1 MSAESPYNDKMG
13 SSSQGRTGSKASL
26 SAFSLRLLVEK
37 IPAVLW
43 TTDMDFRLT
52 SVAGAA
58 LAAMNIHPE
67 DYLGVS
73 LIDFSA
79 RLGQDA
85 TPLVAHRQALCGKG
99 STFDLEILGRDLQ
112 AHVEPLRGPKG
123 SIVGVI
129 GVALD
134 NTERRVAERALRLS
148 EQSYR
153 SLVEGAPYGICRSTA
168 DGQLLQVNRAIAE
181 MLNYESETELLLRS
195 LRTEIFNQPINY
207 DEFLAQLRG
216 RGSCQGFE
224 CAWRCCGGKTI
235 LVRLGGWSVLDGTG
249 EISYL
254 EILAENVTERK
265 QLENQLRQAQ
275 KMQAIGQLAGGVAHD
290 FNNLLTVV
298 EGHVEMMLSEVPPSD
313 RLRHRLEEVEKAAQL
328 ASTLTRR
335 LLAFSRMQVLQSKVL
350 DLNVVISGIS
360 QMLGRLIGENIEMA
374 FLPGVDL
381 GRVKADPSQIEQ
393 ILMNLVV
400 NARDAMPE
408 GGRLTIETHNVHLDT
423 AYAREQAIVE
433 RGDYVQLVI
442 SDTGRGMDG
451 ETQARVFEPFFTTKQ
466 PGQGTGLGLSMVY
479 GVVKQSGGYIWVYSE
494 PGKGAAFKI
503 YLPRVMD
510 PADETAT
517 VVSVSSPRGK
527 ETILFAE
534 DEESVREIVS
544 GFLESKGYQVLTAD
558 DGVVAEQIAKS
569 HKGGIDLL
577 LTDVVMP
584 KKGGRE
590 LAEELRR
597 TLPNLKVLFISGYTG
612 DFVVRNAILE
622 SGAAFVQKPFSM
634 QYLAKKVREVLDGSS
649 VVASQK
655 RHIDSPIRPE

>member
-1 MSAESPYNDKMG
+1 MMG
-13 SSSQGRTGSKASL
+13 PFSQDRPDSKASL
-26 SAFSLRLLVEK
+26 SSSSVLLLVEK

-43 TTDMDFRLT
+43 TTSTDLRLT
-52 SVAGAA
+52 SVAGAG
-58 LAAMNIHPE
+58 LAAMNVRPE

-79 RLGQDA
+79 QLGPDP
-85 TPLVAHRQALCGKG
+85 TPLVAHRKALRGKA
-99 STFDLEILGRDLQ
+99 STFDIEMMGRDLKAQ
-112 AHVEPLRGPKG
+112 VEPLRGPEG
-123 SIVGVI
+123 DIIGVI

-134 NTERRVAERALRLS
+134 NTERRVAERALQLS

-153 SLVEGAPYGICRSTA
+153 SLIEGAPYGICRSTVS
-168 DGQLLQVNRAIAE
+168 GQLLQVNRAMAE
-181 MLNYESETELLLRS
+181 MLRYESEPELLLQS

-207 DEFLAQLRG
+207 DEFLAQLRD
-216 RGSCQGFE
+216 RGSYQGFE
-224 CAWRCCGGKTI
+224 CTWRCQDRKTI
-235 LVRLGGWSVLDGTG
+235 LVRLGGWSVLDETG

-254 EILAENVTERK
+254 EVFAENVTERK

-275 KMQAIGQLAGGVAHD
+275 KLQAIGQLAGGVAHD

-298 EGHVEMMLSEVPPSD
+298 EGQVEMMLSEVPLSGG
-313 RLRHRLEEVEKAAQL
+313 LRHRLEAVEKAAHL

-335 LLAFSRMQVLQSKVL
+335 LLAFSRLQVLQSKVL
-350 DLNVVISGIS
+350 DLNVVIAGMS
-360 QMLGRLIGENIEMA
+360 QMLARLIGENIEMT
-374 FLPGVDL
+374 FLPGADL

-393 ILMNLVV
+393 VLMNLVV

-408 GGRLTIETHNVHLDT
+408 GGQLTIETHNAHLDAT
-423 AYAREQAIVE
+423 YPQQAIVE
-433 RGDYVQLVI
+433 RGDYVLLVV

-451 ETQARVFEPFFTTKQ
+451 ETQARIFEPFFSTKQ

-494 PGKGAAFKI
+494 PAKGATFKI
-503 YLPRVMD
+503 YLPRVTD
-510 PADETAT
+510 CVDETAT

-544 GFLESKGYQVLTAD
+544 GFLESKGYQVLTAA
-558 DGVVAEQIAKS
+558 DGVAARQIAES
-569 HKGGIDLL
+569 HKGEIDLL

-584 KKGGRE
+584 KKGGHE
-590 LAEELRR
+590 LAEDLRR
-597 TLPNLKVLFISGYTG
+597 TLPHLKVLFISGYTG
-612 DFVVRNAILE
+612 DFVVRNAIVE

-634 QYLAKKVREVLDGSS
+634 QSLAKKVREVIDGSS
-649 VVASQK
+649 VAAS
-655 RHIDSPIRPE
+655 PNRPN

>member
-1 MSAESPYNDKMG
+1 MG
-13 SSSQGRTGSKASL
+13 LKASL

-43 TTDMDFRLT
+43 TTDMNLRLT
-52 SVAGAA
+52 SVTGAA
-58 LAAMNIHPE
+58 LAIMNVRPE
-67 DYLGVS
+67 DYLGAS
-73 LIDFSA
+73 LMELLVYF
-79 RLGQDA
+79 RPDA
-85 TPLVAHRQALCGKG
+85 TPLVAHRRALRGEG
-99 STFDLEILGRDLQ
+99 STFDTELMGRDLQ
-112 AHVEPLRGPKG
+112 VHVEPLQGPKG
-123 SIVGVI
+123 EIIGVI

-134 NTERRVAERALRLS
+134 NTERRVTERALRLS

-153 SLVEGAPYGICRSTA
+153 SLIEGAPYGICRSTTH
-168 DGQLLQVNRAIAE
+168 GQLLQVNRAIAE
-181 MLNYESETELLLRS
+181 MLGYEVETELLLQG
-195 LRTEIFNQPINY
+195 LRTEIFNEPTNY
-207 DEFLAQLRG
+207 DEFLAQLRA

-224 CAWRCCGGKTI
+224 CTWRCHGGNTM
-235 LVRLGGWSVLDGTG
+235 LVRLGGWSVLDGNG

-254 EILAENVTERK
+254 EILAENVTARK

-298 EGHVEMMLSEVPPSD
+298 EGQVEMMLSELPSGD
-313 RLRHRLEEVEKAAQL
+313 RLRHRLAQVEKAAHL

-335 LLAFSRMQVLQSKVL
+335 LLAFSRMQVFQSKVL
-350 DLNVVISGIS
+350 D
-360 QMLGRLIGENIEMA
+360 LIGENIEMI
-374 FLPGVDL
+374 FQPGANL

-393 ILMNLVV
+393 VLMNLIV
-400 NARDAMPE
+400 NARDAMPS
-408 GGRLTIETHNVHLDT
+408 GGRLTIETHNTHLDT
-423 AYAREQAIVE
+423 TFVRQQAVVE
-433 RGDYVQLVI
+433 GGDYVVLVV
-442 SDTGRGMDG
+442 SDTGRGMDN

-503 YLPRVMD
+503 YLPQVMD
-510 PADETAT
+510 PVDETAT
-517 VVSVSSPRGK
+517 IVSISSPRGK

-544 GFLESKGYQVLTAD
+544 GFLESKGYQVLAAD
-558 DGVVAEQIAKS
+558 DGVSAEEIARS
-569 HKGGIDLL
+569 HRGEIDLL

-590 LAEELRR
+590 LAEDLRR
-597 TLPNLKVLFISGYTG
+597 ILPRLKVLFISGYTG

-634 QYLAKKVREVLDGSS
+634 QSLANMIREVLDGPS
-649 VVASQK
+649 VAAPQT
-655 RHIDSPIRPE
+655 SPINSPIGPA

>member
-1 MSAESPYNDKMG
+1 MG
-13 SSSQGRTGSKASL
+13 LFSQDGPHSRVSLSSSSL
-26 SAFSLRLLVEK
+26 LLLVEK

-43 TTDMDFRLT
+43 TTDAELCLT
-52 SVAGAA
+52 SVAGAG
-58 LAAMNIHPE
+58 LAAVNVRPE

-79 RLGQDA
+79 HLGPDA
-85 TPLVAHRQALCGKG
+85 TPLIAHRQALRGKG
-99 STFDLEILGRDLQ
+99 STFDIEILGHDLQ
-112 AHVEPLRGPKG
+112 AHVEPLRGPEG
-123 SIVGVI
+123 NIIGVI

-134 NTERRVAERALRLS
+134 NTERRVAQTALRLS

-153 SLVEGAPYGICRSTA
+153 SLIEGAPYGICRATV
-168 DGQLLQVNRAIAE
+168 DGQLLQVNRAMAE
-181 MLNYESETELLLRS
+181 MLGYESETELLLQS
-195 LRTEIFNQPINY
+195 LRTEIFNQPVNY

-224 CAWRCCGGKTI
+224 CTWRCQGGMSI
-235 LVRLGGWSVLDGTG
+235 LMRLGGWSVLDGTG

-254 EILAENVTERK
+254 EIIAENVTERK

-298 EGHVEMMLSEVPPSD
+298 EGHVEMMLSEVPPSGT
-313 RLRHRLEEVEKAAQL
+313 LRHRLEEIEKAADL

-350 DLNVVISGIS
+350 DLNVVIAGMS
-360 QMLGRLIGENIEMA
+360 QMLGRLIGENIEMT
-374 FLPGVDL
+374 FLPGADL

-393 ILMNLVV
+393 VLMNLVV
-400 NARDAMPE
+400 NARDAMPG
-408 GGRLTIETHNVHLDT
+408 GGRLTIETHNAQLDAT
-423 AYAREQAIVE
+423 YSRQQAIVE
-433 RGDYVQLVI
+433 RGDYVLLVV

-494 PGKGAAFKI
+494 PGRGAAFKI
-503 YLPRVMD
+503 YLPRVTD
-510 PADETAT
+510 PADETAA

-544 GFLESKGYQVLTAD
+544 GFLESKGYQVLAAD
-558 DGVVAEQIAKS
+558 DGISAKQIAKS
-569 HKGGIDLL
+569 HKGEIDLL

-590 LAEELRR
+590 LAEDLRR
-597 TLPNLKVLFISGYTG
+597 ILPHLKVLFISGYTG

-634 QYLAKKVREVLDGSS
+634 QYLANKIREVLDGPS
-649 VVASQK
+649 VAASQT
-655 RHIDSPIRPE
+655 RPIDFPIRPE

>member
-1 MSAESPYNDKMG
+1 MMG
-13 SSSQGRTGSKASL
+13 PFSQDRPDSKASL
-26 SAFSLRLLVEK
+26 SSSSVLLLVEK

-43 TTDMDFRLT
+43 TTSTDLRLT
-52 SVAGAA
+52 SVAGAG
-58 LAAMNIHPE
+58 LAAMNVRPE

-79 RLGQDA
+79 QLGPDP
-85 TPLVAHRQALCGKG
+85 TPLVAHRKALRGKA
-99 STFDLEILGRDLQ
+99 STFDIEMMGRDLKAQ
-112 AHVEPLRGPKG
+112 VEPLRGPEG
-123 SIVGVI
+123 DIIGVI

-134 NTERRVAERALRLS
+134 NTERRVAERALQLS

-153 SLVEGAPYGICRSTA
+153 SLIEGAPYGICRSTVS
-168 DGQLLQVNRAIAE
+168 GQLLQVNRAMAE
-181 MLNYESETELLLRS
+181 MLRYESEPELLLQS

-207 DEFLAQLRG
+207 DEFLAQLRD
-216 RGSCQGFE
+216 RGSYQGFE
-224 CAWRCCGGKTI
+224 CTWKCQDRKTI
-235 LVRLGGWSVLDGTG
+235 LVRLGGWSVLDETG

-254 EILAENVTERK
+254 EVFAENVTERK

-275 KMQAIGQLAGGVAHD
+275 KLQAIGQLAGGVAHD

-298 EGHVEMMLSEVPPSD
+298 EGQVEMMLSEVPLSGG
-313 RLRHRLEEVEKAAQL
+313 LRHRLEAVEKAAHL

-335 LLAFSRMQVLQSKVL
+335 LLAFSRLQVLQSKVL
-350 DLNVVISGIS
+350 DLNVVIAGMS
-360 QMLGRLIGENIEMA
+360 QMLARLIGENIEMT
-374 FLPGVDL
+374 FLPGADL

-393 ILMNLVV
+393 VLMNLVV

-408 GGRLTIETHNVHLDT
+408 GGQLTIETHNAHLDAT
-423 AYAREQAIVE
+423 YPQQAIVE
-433 RGDYVQLVI
+433 RGDYVLLVV

-451 ETQARVFEPFFTTKQ
+451 ETQARIFEPFFSTKQ

-494 PGKGAAFKI
+494 PAKGATFKI
-503 YLPRVMD
+503 YLPRVTD
-510 PADETAT
+510 CVDETAT

-544 GFLESKGYQVLTAD
+544 SFLESKGYQVLTAA
-558 DGVVAEQIAKS
+558 DGVAARQIAES
-569 HKGGIDLL
+569 HKGEIDLL

-584 KKGGRE
+584 KKGGHE
-590 LAEELRR
+590 LAEDLRR
-597 TLPNLKVLFISGYTG
+597 TLPHLKVLFISGYTG
-612 DFVVRNAILE
+612 DFVVRNAIVE

-634 QYLAKKVREVLDGSS
+634 QSLAKKVREVIDGSS
-649 VVASQK
+649 VAAS
-655 RHIDSPIRPE
+655 PNRPN

>member
-1 MSAESPYNDKMG
+1 MMG
-13 SSSQGRTGSKASL
+13 PFSQDRPDSKASL
-26 SAFSLRLLVEK
+26 SSSSVLLLVEK

-43 TTDMDFRLT
+43 TTSTDLRLT
-52 SVAGAA
+52 SVAGAG
-58 LAAMNIHPE
+58 LAAMNVRPE

-79 RLGQDA
+79 QLGPDP
-85 TPLVAHRQALCGKG
+85 TPLVAHRKALRGKA
-99 STFDLEILGRDLQ
+99 STFDIEMMGRDLKAQ
-112 AHVEPLRGPKG
+112 VEPLRGPEG
-123 SIVGVI
+123 DIIGVI

-134 NTERRVAERALRLS
+134 NTERRVAERALQLS

-153 SLVEGAPYGICRSTA
+153 SLIEGAPYGICRSTVS
-168 DGQLLQVNRAIAE
+168 GQLLQVNRAMAE
-181 MLNYESETELLLRS
+181 MLRYESEPELLLQS

-207 DEFLAQLRG
+207 DEFLAQLRD
-216 RGSCQGFE
+216 RGSYQGFE
-224 CAWRCCGGKTI
+224 CTWRCQDRKTI
-235 LVRLGGWSVLDGTG
+235 LVRLGGWSVLDETG

-254 EILAENVTERK
+254 EVFAENVTERK

-275 KMQAIGQLAGGVAHD
+275 KLQAIGQLAGGVAHD

-298 EGHVEMMLSEVPPSD
+298 EGQVEMMLSEVPLSGG
-313 RLRHRLEEVEKAAQL
+313 LRHRLEAVEKAAHL

-335 LLAFSRMQVLQSKVL
+335 LLAFSRLQVLQSKVL
-350 DLNVVISGIS
+350 DLNVVIAGMS
-360 QMLGRLIGENIEMA
+360 QMLARLIGENIEMT
-374 FLPGVDL
+374 FLPGADL

-393 ILMNLVV
+393 VLMNLVV

-408 GGRLTIETHNVHLDT
+408 GGRLTIETHNAHLDAT
-423 AYAREQAIVE
+423 YPQQAIVE
-433 RGDYVQLVI
+433 RGDYVLLVV

-451 ETQARVFEPFFTTKQ
+451 ETQARIFEPFFSTKQ

-494 PGKGAAFKI
+494 PAKGATFKI
-503 YLPRVMD
+503 YLPRVTD
-510 PADETAT
+510 CVDETAT

-544 GFLESKGYQVLTAD
+544 SFLESKGYQVLTAA
-558 DGVVAEQIAKS
+558 DGVAARQIAES
-569 HKGGIDLL
+569 HKGEIDLL

-584 KKGGRE
+584 KKGGHE
-590 LAEELRR
+590 LAEDLRR
-597 TLPNLKVLFISGYTG
+597 TLPHLKVLFISGYTG
-612 DFVVRNAILE
+612 DFVVRNAIVE

-634 QYLAKKVREVLDGSS
+634 QSLAKKVREVIDGSS
-649 VVASQK
+649 VAAS
-655 RHIDSPIRPE
+655 PNRPN

>member
-1 MSAESPYNDKMG
+1 MMG
-13 SSSQGRTGSKASL
+13 PFSQDRPDSKASL
-26 SAFSLRLLVEK
+26 SSSSVLLLVEK

-43 TTDMDFRLT
+43 TTSTNLRLT
-52 SVAGAA
+52 SVAGAG
-58 LAAMNIHPE
+58 LAAMNVRPE

-79 RLGQDA
+79 QLGPDP
-85 TPLVAHRQALCGKG
+85 TPLVAHRKALRGKA
-99 STFDLEILGRDLQ
+99 STFDIEMMGRDLKAQ
-112 AHVEPLRGPKG
+112 VEPLRGPEG
-123 SIVGVI
+123 DIIGVI

-134 NTERRVAERALRLS
+134 NTERRVAERALQLS

-153 SLVEGAPYGICRSTA
+153 SLIEGAPYGICRSTVS
-168 DGQLLQVNRAIAE
+168 GQLLQVNRAMAE
-181 MLNYESETELLLRS
+181 MLRYESEPELLLQS

-207 DEFLAQLRG
+207 DEFLAQLRD
-216 RGSCQGFE
+216 RGSYQGFE
-224 CAWRCCGGKTI
+224 CTWRCQDRKTI
-235 LVRLGGWSVLDGTG
+235 LVRLGGWSVLDETG

-254 EILAENVTERK
+254 EVFAENVTERK

-275 KMQAIGQLAGGVAHD
+275 KLQAIGQLAGGVAHD

-298 EGHVEMMLSEVPPSD
+298 EGQVEMMLSEVPLSGG
-313 RLRHRLEEVEKAAQL
+313 LRHRLEAVEKAAHL

-335 LLAFSRMQVLQSKVL
+335 LLAFSRLQVLQSKVL
-350 DLNVVISGIS
+350 DLNVVIAGMS
-360 QMLGRLIGENIEMA
+360 QMLARLIGENIEMT
-374 FLPGVDL
+374 FLPGADL

-393 ILMNLVV
+393 VLMNLVV

-408 GGRLTIETHNVHLDT
+408 GGQLTIETHNAHLDAT
-423 AYAREQAIVE
+423 YPQQAIVE
-433 RGDYVQLVI
+433 RGDYVLLVV

-451 ETQARVFEPFFTTKQ
+451 ETQARIFEPFFSTKQ

-494 PGKGAAFKI
+494 PAKGATFKI
-503 YLPRVMD
+503 YLPRVTD
-510 PADETAT
+510 CVDETAT

-544 GFLESKGYQVLTAD
+544 SFLESKGYQVLTAA
-558 DGVVAEQIAKS
+558 DGVAARQIAES
-569 HKGGIDLL
+569 HKGEIDLL

-584 KKGGRE
+584 KKGGHE
-590 LAEELRR
+590 LAEDLRR
-597 TLPNLKVLFISGYTG
+597 TLPHLKVLFISGYTG
-612 DFVVRNAILE
+612 DFVVRNAIVE

-634 QYLAKKVREVLDGSS
+634 QSLAKKVREVIDGSS
-649 VVASQK
+649 VAAS
-655 RHIDSPIRPE
+655 PNRPN

>member
-1 MSAESPYNDKMG
+1 M
-13 SSSQGRTGSKASL
+13 
-26 SAFSLRLLVEK
+26 
-37 IPAVLW
+37 LW
-43 TTDMDFRLT
+43 TMDRDLRLT

-58 LAAMNIHPE
+58 LAALNVRGE

-73 LIDFSA
+73 LIDFLP
-79 RLGQDA
+79 RLGPDA
-85 TPLVAHRQALCGKG
+85 KALVAHRSALRGKG
-99 STFDLEILGRDLQ
+99 STFDIELMGRNLQ

-134 NTERRVAERALRLS
+134 NTDRHVAERALRLS

-153 SLVEGAPYGICRSTA
+153 SLIEGAPYGICRSTI
-168 DGQLLQVNRAIAE
+168 DGQLLQVNRAMAE
-181 MLNYESETELLLRS
+181 MLSYESETELLLRS
-195 LRTEIFNQPINY
+195 LKTEVFHQSINY
-207 DEFLAQLRG
+207 DKFLTQFRG
-216 RGSCQGFE
+216 RSSCQGFE
-224 CAWRCCGGKTI
+224 CTWRCHGGKTI

-254 EILAENVTERK
+254 EILAENITERK

-298 EGHVEMMLSEVPPSD
+298 EGQVEMMLAEVPPHD
-313 RLRHRLEEVEKAAQL
+313 RLRHRLEEIEKAAQL

-335 LLAFSRMQVLQSKVL
+335 LLAFSRMQVFQSKVL
-350 DLNVVISGIS
+350 DLNVVIAGMS
-360 QMLGRLIGENIEMA
+360 QMLARLIGENIEMT
-374 FLPGVDL
+374 FLPGADL
-381 GRVKADPSQIEQ
+381 GRVKADLSQIEQ
-393 ILMNLVV
+393 VLMNLVV
-400 NARDAMPE
+400 NARDAMPD
-408 GGRLTIETHNVHLDT
+408 GGRLTIETHNAHLDAT
-423 AYAREQAIVE
+423 YARQQAIVE
-433 RGDYVQLVI
+433 QGDYVLLVV

-494 PGKGAAFKI
+494 PGRGATFKI
-503 YLPRVMD
+503 YLPRVTD
-510 PADETAT
+510 AADETAT
-517 VVSVSSPRGK
+517 VASVSSPRGK
-527 ETILFAE
+527 ETILLAE

-544 GFLESKGYQVLTAD
+544 TFLESKGYQVLVAT
-558 DGVVAEQIAKS
+558 DGVSAVQVAKS
-569 HKGGIDLL
+569 HNSEIDLL
-577 LTDVVMP
+577 LTDVIMP

-590 LAEELRR
+590 LAEDLRKI
-597 TLPNLKVLFISGYTG
+597 LPELKVLFISGYTG

-634 QYLAKKVREVLDGSS
+634 QSLAMKIREVLDGPS
-649 VVASQK
+649 VAASQAGP
-655 RHIDSPIRPE
+655 IDSIMGSE

>member
-1 MSAESPYNDKMG
+1 MMG
-13 SSSQGRTGSKASL
+13 PFSQDRPDSKASL
-26 SAFSLRLLVEK
+26 SSSSVLLLVEK

-43 TTDMDFRLT
+43 TTSTDLRLT
-52 SVAGAA
+52 SVAGAG
-58 LAAMNIHPE
+58 LAAMNVRPE

-79 RLGQDA
+79 QLGPDP
-85 TPLVAHRQALCGKG
+85 TPLVAHRKALRGKA
-99 STFDLEILGRDLQ
+99 STFDIEMMGRDLKAQ
-112 AHVEPLRGPKG
+112 VEPLRGPEG
-123 SIVGVI
+123 DIIGVI

-134 NTERRVAERALRLS
+134 NTERRVAERALQLS

-153 SLVEGAPYGICRSTA
+153 SLIEGAPYGICRSTVS
-168 DGQLLQVNRAIAE
+168 GQLLQVNRAMAE
-181 MLNYESETELLLRS
+181 MLRYESEPELLLQS

-207 DEFLAQLRG
+207 DEFLAQLRD
-216 RGSCQGFE
+216 RGSYQGFE
-224 CAWRCCGGKTI
+224 CTWRCQDRKTI
-235 LVRLGGWSVLDGTG
+235 LVRLGGWSVLDETG

-254 EILAENVTERK
+254 EVFAENVTERK

-275 KMQAIGQLAGGVAHD
+275 KLQAIGQLAGGVAHD

-298 EGHVEMMLSEVPPSD
+298 EGQVEMMLSEVPLSGG
-313 RLRHRLEEVEKAAQL
+313 LRHRLEAVEKAAHL

-335 LLAFSRMQVLQSKVL
+335 LLAFSRLQVLQSKVL
-350 DLNVVISGIS
+350 DLNVVIAGMS
-360 QMLGRLIGENIEMA
+360 QMLARLIGENIEMT
-374 FLPGVDL
+374 FLPGADL

-393 ILMNLVV
+393 VLMNLVV

-408 GGRLTIETHNVHLDT
+408 GGQLTIETHNAHLDAT
-423 AYAREQAIVE
+423 YPQQAIVE
-433 RGDYVQLVI
+433 RGDYVLLVV

-451 ETQARVFEPFFTTKQ
+451 ETQARIFEPFFSTKQ

-494 PGKGAAFKI
+494 PAKGATFKI
-503 YLPRVMD
+503 YLPRVTD
-510 PADETAT
+510 CVDETAT

-544 GFLESKGYQVLTAD
+544 SFLESKGYQVLTAA
-558 DGVVAEQIAKS
+558 DGVAARQIAES
-569 HKGGIDLL
+569 HKGEIDLL

-584 KKGGRE
+584 KKGGYE
-590 LAEELRR
+590 LAEDLRR
-597 TLPNLKVLFISGYTG
+597 TLPHLKVLFISGYTG
-612 DFVVRNAILE
+612 DFVVRNAIVE

-634 QYLAKKVREVLDGSS
+634 QSLAKKVREVIDGSS
-649 VVASQK
+649 VAAS
-655 RHIDSPIRPE
+655 PNRPN

>member
-1 MSAESPYNDKMG
+1 MMG
-13 SSSQGRTGSKASL
+13 PFSQDRPDSKASL
-26 SAFSLRLLVEK
+26 SSSSVLLLVEK

-43 TTDMDFRLT
+43 TTSTDLRLT
-52 SVAGAA
+52 SVAGAG
-58 LAAMNIHPE
+58 LAAMNVRPE

-79 RLGQDA
+79 QLGPDP
-85 TPLVAHRQALCGKG
+85 TPLVAHRKALRGKA
-99 STFDLEILGRDLQ
+99 STFDIEMMGRDLKAQ
-112 AHVEPLRGPKG
+112 VEPLRGPEG
-123 SIVGVI
+123 DIIGVI

-134 NTERRVAERALRLS
+134 NTERRVAERALQLS

-153 SLVEGAPYGICRSTA
+153 SLIEGAPYGICRSTVS
-168 DGQLLQVNRAIAE
+168 GQLLQVNRAMAE
-181 MLNYESETELLLRS
+181 MLRYESEPELLLQS

-207 DEFLAQLRG
+207 DEFLAQLRD
-216 RGSCQGFE
+216 RGSYQGFE
-224 CAWRCCGGKTI
+224 CTWKCQDRKTI
-235 LVRLGGWSVLDGTG
+235 LVRLGGWSVLDETG

-254 EILAENVTERK
+254 EVFAENVTERK

-275 KMQAIGQLAGGVAHD
+275 KLQAIGQLAGGVAHD

-298 EGHVEMMLSEVPPSD
+298 EGQVEMMLSEVPLSGG
-313 RLRHRLEEVEKAAQL
+313 LRHRLEAVEKAAHL

-335 LLAFSRMQVLQSKVL
+335 LLAFSRLQVLQSKVL
-350 DLNVVISGIS
+350 DLNVVIAGMS
-360 QMLGRLIGENIEMA
+360 QMLARLIGENIEMT
-374 FLPGVDL
+374 FLPGADL

-393 ILMNLVV
+393 VLMNLVV

-408 GGRLTIETHNVHLDT
+408 GGQLTIETHNAHLDAT
-423 AYAREQAIVE
+423 YPQQAIVE
-433 RGDYVQLVI
+433 RGDYVLLVV

-451 ETQARVFEPFFTTKQ
+451 ETQARIFEPFFSTKQ

-494 PGKGAAFKI
+494 PAKGATFKI
-503 YLPRVMD
+503 YLPRVTD
-510 PADETAT
+510 CVDETAT

-544 GFLESKGYQVLTAD
+544 GFLESKGYQVLTAA
-558 DGVVAEQIAKS
+558 DGVAARQIAES
-569 HKGGIDLL
+569 HKGEIDLL

-584 KKGGRE
+584 KKGGHE
-590 LAEELRR
+590 LAEDLRR
-597 TLPNLKVLFISGYTG
+597 TLPHLKVLFISGYTG
-612 DFVVRNAILE
+612 DFVVRNAIVE

-634 QYLAKKVREVLDGSS
+634 QSLAKKVREVIDGSS
-649 VVASQK
+649 VAAS
-655 RHIDSPIRPE
+655 PNRPN

>member
-1 MSAESPYNDKMG
+1 MMG
-13 SSSQGRTGSKASL
+13 PFSQDRPDSKASL
-26 SAFSLRLLVEK
+26 SSSSVLLLVEK

-43 TTDMDFRLT
+43 TTSTDLRLT
-52 SVAGAA
+52 SVAGAG
-58 LAAMNIHPE
+58 LAAMNVRPE

-79 RLGQDA
+79 QLGPDP
-85 TPLVAHRQALCGKG
+85 TPLVAHRKALRGKA
-99 STFDLEILGRDLQ
+99 STFDIEMMGRDLKAQ
-112 AHVEPLRGPKG
+112 VEPLRGPEG
-123 SIVGVI
+123 DIIGVI

-134 NTERRVAERALRLS
+134 NTERRVAERALQLS

-153 SLVEGAPYGICRSTA
+153 SLIEGAPYGICRSTVS
-168 DGQLLQVNRAIAE
+168 GQLLQVNRAMAE
-181 MLNYESETELLLRS
+181 MLRYESEPELLLQS

-207 DEFLAQLRG
+207 DEFLAQLRD
-216 RGSCQGFE
+216 RGSYQGFE
-224 CAWRCCGGKTI
+224 CTWRCQDRKTI
-235 LVRLGGWSVLDGTG
+235 LVRLGGWSVLDVTG

-254 EILAENVTERK
+254 EVFAENVTERK

-298 EGHVEMMLSEVPPSD
+298 EGQVEMMLSEVPLSGG
-313 RLRHRLEEVEKAAQL
+313 LRHRLEAVEKAAHL

-335 LLAFSRMQVLQSKVL
+335 LLAFSRLQVLQSKVL
-350 DLNVVISGIS
+350 DLNVVIAGMS
-360 QMLGRLIGENIEMA
+360 QMLSRLIGENIEMT
-374 FLPGVDL
+374 FLPGADL

-393 ILMNLVV
+393 VLMNLVV

-408 GGRLTIETHNVHLDT
+408 GGRLTIETHNAHLDAT
-423 AYAREQAIVE
+423 YPRQQAIVE
-433 RGDYVQLVI
+433 RGDYVLLVV

-451 ETQARVFEPFFTTKQ
+451 ETQARIFEPFFSTKQ

-494 PGKGAAFKI
+494 PAKGATFKI
-503 YLPRVMD
+503 YLPRVTD
-510 PADETAT
+510 CVDETAT

-544 GFLESKGYQVLTAD
+544 SFLESKGYQVLTAA
-558 DGVVAEQIAKS
+558 DGVAARQIAES
-569 HKGGIDLL
+569 HKGEIDLL

-584 KKGGRE
+584 KKGGHE
-590 LAEELRR
+590 LAEDLRR
-597 TLPNLKVLFISGYTG
+597 TLPHLKVLFISGYTG
-612 DFVVRNAILE
+612 DFVVRNAIVE

-634 QYLAKKVREVLDGSS
+634 QSLAKKVREVIDGSS
-649 VVASQK
+649 VAAS
-655 RHIDSPIRPE
+655 PNRPN